1 MAVRLVCIT
10 AILIVA
16 WMSWGILAQVLDSRT
31 RQADSEQQTDLGALW
46 GPQQTQ
52 SAPTFTAAEGKR
64 FETLP
69 IDATD
74 ISTDLDLEQR
84 RKGLLWHNTY
94 QVDFSGDY
102 SVVAPASARSITL
115 AFPFPSPNAIYDDV
129 RVVVDG
135 RLAAF
140 TTTTAAVTAAIR
152 VRGDQPLTVTVA
164 YRSRGI
170 GKWAYQ
176 FGAGIDAIK
185 NFSLAMTTNFD
196 AIDFPS
202 QSLAPTLETKTAN
215 GWRLNWRYQDLVSGW
230 GIGMQMP
237 EPLQP
242 GPVAERLSAWAP
254 LSLLFYFFVMMILCT
269 TKRIDLHPMHYFFL
283 AASFFAF
290 HLLFAYTVDRIPLG
304 WAFALC
310 AAVSMF
316 LTITYLRIVVG
327 MRFAAVEAG
336 LAQFFYLVLFSLALF
351 NPGYSGLAITIGCI
365 ITLFAT
371 MQMTARI
378 DWNQVFSNGGARRSP
393 NASPVASGPQ

>member
-10 AILIVA
+10 AILVVA
-16 WMSWGILAQVLDSRT
+16 WMSWTILAQVLDSRT
-31 RQADSEQQTDLGALW
+31 HQADSEQQTDLGALW
-46 GPQQTQ
+46 GPEETQ
-52 SAPTFTAAEGKR
+52 FAPQFSIAQKR
-64 FETLP
+64 RWQDVSL
-69 IDATD
+69 DAST
-74 ISTDLDLEQR
+74 ITTDLQLEQR

-94 QVDFSGDY
+94 LVTFAADY
-102 SVVAPASARSITL
+102 RVIDPGGSSPL
-115 AFPFPSPNAIYDDV
+115 WLEFPFPAQDATYDDV
-129 RVVVDG
+129 RVLVDG
-135 RLAAF
+135 KPVEF
-140 TTTTAAVTAAIR
+140 STTRTSVTALIAPQ
-152 VRGDQPLTVTVA
+152 GDPSPTITVA

-176 FGAGIDAIK
+176 FGAGIDAVK
-185 NFSLAMTTNFD
+185 NLSLTMTTNFGGF
-196 AIDFPS
+196 DFPP
-202 QSLAPTLETKTAN
+202 QSLAPTQEAETAV
-215 GWRLNWRYQDLVSGW
+215 GWRLAWHYQDLVSGW
-230 GIGMQMP
+230 GIGVLMP

-242 GPVAERLSAWAP
+242 GPIAERISAWAP

-290 HLLFAYTVDRIPLG
+290 HLLFAYTVDRLPLG

-316 LTITYLRIVVG
+316 LTISYLRIVIG

-351 NPGYSGLAITIGCI
+351 NPGFSGLAITIGCI

-378 DWNQVFSNGGARRSP
+378 DWNHVFNNGGGRQRP
-393 NASPVASGPQ
+393 NAPPAPSGPQ